1 MSVLKT
7 IEQLKPR
14 GSLDT
19 LDKVVSPPEKG
30 KEDRKRKEKKA
41 GMLSGLFKRKDK
53 KSRSQDD
60 DVEVAER
67 LSEESSSPQPKE
79 SPESTLQ
86 DTRSSTPIGRSTS
99 QRQTSK
105 LQKPNPTKG
114 SHYAKAPLSQDISPA
129 QRLVTARPE
138 IAEPHFSQQQS
149 ADMALPDRAAP
160 NDMTPPDRA
169 APNAADAVASM
180 RVVNTD
186 TERESESEVA
196 PSQLRVRTTEQ
207 SNEQEQ
213 TTEST
218 KDVRRNEGLFSP
230 IRDVL
235 RSSPTT
241 SDPKPE
247 KVKKAKQR
255 VAMDDFDSSPDKEE
269 ASEPIFE
276 SQENVA
282 PYADQQVERDAAIAP
297 REDATKD
304 RLSESPVH
312 VSPQDAQTHNLPP
325 LMGDTSSQDEPS
337 ISPISPSSSPELIE
351 APHEAGTREETP
363 ASIGQS
369 TSTSGPAW
377 SDASLRTYLEDDTDI
392 RDLLVVVHDKSNVKP
407 AGPDHPFVG
416 NLFKAEN
423 RRLAEISN
431 RLDGL
436 LGDWLARKSKLGA
449 R

>member
-1 MSVLKT
+1 MVLKN

-19 LDKVVSPPEKG
+19 LDKVSSPPEKG
-30 KEDRKRKEKKA
+30 KEDKKRKEKKS

-53 KSRSQDD
+53 KSKSQDED
-60 DVEVAER
+60 IESAER
-67 LSEESSSPQPKE
+67 LSEESSSPQSKDSSE
-79 SPESTLQ
+79 SISQ

-99 QRQTSK
+99 QRQTTK
-105 LQKPNPTKG
+105 LQKHNPAKG
-114 SHYAKAPLSQDISPA
+114 SPSAKAPLSQDIAST
-129 QRLVTARPE
+129 QKLDTARSE
-138 IAEPHFSQQQS
+138 KTEPPFTQQQQP
-149 ADMALPDRAAP
+149 ADIA
-160 NDMTPPDRA
+160 PPDRA
-169 APNAADAVASM
+169 PPNATDATASM

-186 TERESESEVA
+186 TELNSEAA
-196 PSQLRVRTTEQ
+196 PLQLRVKSAEQ
-207 SNEQEQ
+207 SIEQEQ
-213 TTEST
+213 ITDSA
-218 KDVRRNEGLFSP
+218 KDVRRTEGLFSP

-235 RSSPTT
+235 RSSPSA

-269 ASEPIFE
+269 PSEPIFE
-276 SQENVA
+276 TGENVA
-282 PYADQQVERDAAIAP
+282 PYADQEAEGDAVIP
-297 REDATKD
+297 REDTTKE
-304 RLSESPVH
+304 RLSESPVQ

-325 LMGDTSSQDEPS
+325 LMGDTSSPEEPS
-337 ISPISPSSSPELIE
+337 VSPISPTSSPELIE
-351 APHEAGTREETP
+351 APHEVGTREETP
-363 ASIGQS
+363 ASIARS

-392 RDLLVVVHDKSNVKP
+392 RDLLVVVHDKSNVEP

-416 NLFKAEN
+416 NLFQAEN

>member
-1 MSVLKT
+1 MLKT

-19 LDKVVSPPEKG
+19 LEKAVSPPEKG
-30 KEDRKRKEKKA
+30 KEDKKRKEKKS

-67 LSEESSSPQPKE
+67 LSEELSSPQPKE
-79 SPESTLQ
+79 SIESVSQ
-86 DTRSSTPIGRSTS
+86 DTRFSTPIGRSAS

-114 SHYAKAPLSQDISPA
+114 SHSAKAPLSQDISPA
-129 QRLVTARPE
+129 QRLETARPE
-138 IAEPHFSQQQS
+138 IAEPQFSQQQS
-149 ADMALPDRAAP
+149 ADMAAPDRAAP
-160 NDMTPPDRA
+160 NDMSPPDRI
-169 APNAADAVASM
+169 APDAADAVASM
-180 RVVNTD
+180 HVVNTD
-186 TERESESEVA
+186 TERESELA
-196 PSQLRVRTTEQ
+196 PSQLRVKSMEQ

-218 KDVRRNEGLFSP
+218 KDVRRNEGLFAP
-230 IRDVL
+230 VRDVL

-255 VAMDDFDSSPDKEE
+255 VVMDDFDSSPDGDEPPK
-269 ASEPIFE
+269 PIFE
-276 SQENVA
+276 SEENVA
-282 PYADQQVERDAAIAP
+282 PYTDQEVERDTTIAP
-297 REDATKD
+297 REGTTKE
-304 RLSESPVH
+304 RLSESPVQ

-325 LMGDTSSQDEPS
+325 LMGDTWSQDEPS
-337 ISPISPSSSPELIE
+337 ISPVSTSSSPELIE
-351 APHEAGTREETP
+351 APHEAGAREETP
-363 ASIGQS
+363 ASIAQS

-377 SDASLRTYLEDDTDI
+377 SDASLRTYLEDDTSV

-436 LGDWLARKSKLGA
+436 LGDWLSRKSKLGV